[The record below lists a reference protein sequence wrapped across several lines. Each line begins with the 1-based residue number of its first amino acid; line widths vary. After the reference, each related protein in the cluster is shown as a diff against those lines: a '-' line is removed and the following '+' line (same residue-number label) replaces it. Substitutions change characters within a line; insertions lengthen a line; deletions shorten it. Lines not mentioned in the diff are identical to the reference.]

1 MDIRGHARHVW
12 FHVIFLCIALFVAE
26 DIARM
31 ISCQMAKWRLQGQP
45 RDIQLA
51 LGSGSNGRH
60 QGHLWCQAAS
70 KIYGRAVLQLHG
82 FTIGRNIRCIH
93 KIFYSIQQL
102 YKEELCARF
111 WVKGFKVKVH
121 QDKSSLYL
129 KRARSLVLT
138 NSWPQEAG
146 DILGLGG
153 IIGIWAAQA
162 LLLGADFPL
171 LHPCLKTGQL
181 AVFSRK
187 SEVWISMYNILILML
202 ATIFFPKKKQWE
214 QNFHSDVLE
223 SAFSLCRF
231 LFPA

>member
-1 MDIRGHARHVW
+1 MENLAYLEKKLLTTSWKWILGAMLDRCGFMSSSWLLREI
-12 FHVIFLCIALFVAE
+12 CITDFVRLRITDFAFLFVAE

-102 YKEELCARF
+102 YKEELCATL
-111 WVKGFKVKVH
+111 WIKSFKVKV
-121 QDKSSLYL
+121 DKT
-129 KRARSLVLT
+129 K
-138 NSWPQEAG
+138 
-146 DILGLGG
+146 I
-153 IIGIWAAQA
+153 
-162 LLLGADFPL
+162 
-171 LHPCLKTGQL
+171 
-181 AVFSRK
+181 VFISR
-187 SEVWISMYNILILML
+187 
-202 ATIFFPKKKQWE
+202 E
-214 QNFHSDVLE
+214 QKV
-223 SAFSLCRF
+223 
-231 LFPA
+231 